1 VASVAAARAKGD
13 RHDRTGG
20 PTDPSGAPDVGA
32 AAALALRSALGHFAT
47 GVTIVTAALDGRPAT
62 GLAVSSFNAVSLDPP
77 LVLWS
82 LRRASRSLPVL
93 REAGGFVVNV
103 LGDHQH
109 DLIARFAGGPHD
121 RFDGLD
127 WAPGRHGGP
136 VIRGAIAHFECA
148 LHAEHDG
155 GDHVILIGRVL
166 AHAAEDGRPLVYWR
180 GRPHGDVAARA

>member
-1 VASVAAARAKGD
+1 MAAVAEMRAGEAD
-13 RHDRTGG
+13 GG
-20 PTDPSGAPDVGA
+20 GSDGGEASR
-32 AAALALRSALGHFAT
+32 ALRNALGQFAT
-47 GVTIVTAALDGRPAT
+47 GVTIVTAAVDGRPAT

-93 REAGGFVVNV
+93 REARGFVVNV

-109 DLIARFAGGPHD
+109 GLIARFAGGGHD
-121 RFDGLD
+121 RFEGVD
-127 WAPGRHGGP
+127 WRSGRHGGP

-155 GDHVILIGRVL
+155 GDHVILVGRVL
-166 AHAAEDGRPLVYWR
+166 AHAAADGRPLVYWR
-180 GRPHGDVAARA
+180 GRPHASAAATI

>member
-1 VASVAAARAKGD
+1 MTRSADDATRNPDDGAAAARAL
-13 RHDRTGG
+13 RT
-20 PTDPSGAPDVGA
+20 
-32 AAALALRSALGHFAT
+32 ALGCFAT

-62 GLAVSSFNAVSLDPP
+62 GLAVSSFNAVSLEPP

-93 REAGGFVVNV
+93 RAAGGFVVNV
-103 LGDHQH
+103 LGDQQR
-109 DLIARFAGGPHD
+109 DLIARFGGDGAD
-121 RFDGLD
+121 RFAGVD

-166 AHAAEDGRPLVYWR
+166 AHAAADGRPLVYWR
-180 GRPHGDVAARA
+180 GRPHGTAAATI

>member
-1 VASVAAARAKGD
+1 VAVAS
-13 RHDRTGG
+13 
-20 PTDPSGAPDVGA
+20 A
-32 AAALALRSALGHFAT
+32 AAALTATPGVRDPGEGVDAARALRTALGCFAT

-109 DLIARFAGGPHD
+109 DLIARFAGGSHE

-127 WAPGRHGGP
+127 WVPGRHGGP

-166 AHAAEDGRPLVYWR
+166 AHAAADGRPLVYWR
-180 GRPHGDVAARA
+180 GRPHDAAAATP

>member
-1 VASVAAARAKGD
+1 MAAVAEMQAGEAD
-13 RHDRTGG
+13 GG
-20 PTDPSGAPDVGA
+20 EASR
-32 AAALALRSALGHFAT
+32 ALRNALGQFAT
-47 GVTIVTAALDGRPAT
+47 GVTIVTAAVDGRPAT

-93 REAGGFVVNV
+93 REARSFVVNV

-109 DLIARFAGGPHD
+109 GLIARFAGGAHD
-121 RFDGLD
+121 RFEGVD
-127 WAPGRHGGP
+127 WRPGRHGGP

-155 GDHVILIGRVL
+155 GDHVILVGRVL
-166 AHAAEDGRPLVYWR
+166 AHAAADGRPLVYWR
-180 GRPHGDVAARA
+180 GRPHASAAATI